1 MSQRME
7 QPLDVE
13 VIEEQNTNIGG
24 NARDA
29 TDESATA
36 DVVTEVPQERNVP
49 EELVEESEVEELV
62 VSAVK

>member
-1 MSQRME
+1 MLQVLK

-24 NARDA
+24 NASDA
-29 TDESATA
+29 ADESATA
-36 DVVTEVPQERNVP
+36 DVVTEVPQEQNAP

-62 VSAVK
+62 VIAV